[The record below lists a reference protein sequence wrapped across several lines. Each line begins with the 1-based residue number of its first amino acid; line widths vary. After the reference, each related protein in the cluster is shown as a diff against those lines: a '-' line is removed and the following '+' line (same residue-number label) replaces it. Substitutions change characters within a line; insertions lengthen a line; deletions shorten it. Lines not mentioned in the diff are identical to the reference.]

1 MSVEDTDTEPLVDDQ
16 VVDDTQPDDQVADA
30 DLTGDSDQ
38 AVDDTQPDAEPQSD
52 DADPPATDDGD
63 IFDKLPQDEIRRRV
77 LEYEKVEERL
87 NKLVSSTGRHQQ
99 QFGELRKEHE
109 SLLAQ
114 IKQREEEEQQQSA
127 ALSLPVYNRTH
138 PDHDKWQRVYQRAQ
152 NDHETLSRITDPED
166 RQRFEQVIA
175 AKYSPEE
182 QQMLQG
188 YDQYLQEQQSQLF
201 GNPEEYLE
209 KLMEQRL
216 TSLIDQRLAATQEY
230 STVQSS
236 TQEFFTKHQ
245 DLVDNHGE
253 ELLDL
258 IKSGIPSETAA
269 ELVDLRHRNERLSR
283 TAATS
288 AEREATAKAQA
299 NAVGRKAGLQSS
311 SLAAPMSDL
320 TEGLDSGLNDSDYL
334 DRLIARRMQNQ

>member
-16 VVDDTQPDDQVADA
+16 VVDDTQPDDQVEEA

-52 DADPPATDDGD
+52 DADPPETDDGD

-114 IKQREEEEQQQSA
+114 IKQREEEEQKQSA

-152 NDHETLSRITDPED
+152 SDQETLSRVTDPED

-188 YDQYLQEQQSQLF
+188 YQQYLQEQQSQLF

-216 TSLIDQRLAATQEY
+216 TSLIDQRLEATQEY
-230 STVQSS
+230 TTVQSS
-236 TQEFFTKHQ
+236 TQEFFTKHK
-245 DLVDNHGE
+245 DLVDNHGA

-299 NAVGRKAGLQSS
+299 KAVGRKAGLQSS
-311 SLAAPMSDL
+311 SLAAPVSDL